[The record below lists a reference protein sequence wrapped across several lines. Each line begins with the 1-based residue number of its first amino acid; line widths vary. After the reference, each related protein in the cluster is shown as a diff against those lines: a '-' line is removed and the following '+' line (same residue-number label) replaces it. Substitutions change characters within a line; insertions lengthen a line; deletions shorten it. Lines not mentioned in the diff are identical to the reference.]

1 MDTPIRAKPSNHHK
15 LRIRMIRDAYGFTRY
30 QVSHR
35 GAVFVES
42 LSFKGAWRWASI
54 ICKQKAV
61 SA

>member
-1 MDTPIRAKPSNHHK
+1 MDTPIQPRRSNQHK

-42 LSFKGAWRWASI
+42 LSFKGAWKWAAI
-54 ICKQKAV
+54 ICKQGAI
-61 SA
+61 A